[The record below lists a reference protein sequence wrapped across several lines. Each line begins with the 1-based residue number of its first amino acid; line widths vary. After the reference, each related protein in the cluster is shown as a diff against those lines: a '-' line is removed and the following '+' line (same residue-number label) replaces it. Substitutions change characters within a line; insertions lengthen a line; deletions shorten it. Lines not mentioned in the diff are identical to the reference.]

1 MQIIIIKNPLEQ
13 FEILD
18 LFSISTSL
26 LGYRFVLTN
35 LGLYIIIITVLS
47 CCISIWI
54 TSKSNKLLLHS
65 YGSILSES
73 IYATI
78 LGMVKNQ
85 IGASNE
91 KYLPIIFTL
100 FIFILFNNLIGMVP
114 YSFTPTSHLELSLIL
129 FITPILRNY
138 SNNSTVDNNNIS
150 SVKCYEN
157 ADTMKLNILKE
168 NANKAGI
175 YRWTTTTRGGG
186 DGKTKIYIGRFG
198 LYI

>member
-54 TSKSNKLLLHS
+54 TSEKQRSCLLHS

-85 IGASNE
+85 IGVSNE
-91 KYLPIIFTL
+91 RYLPIIFTL

-114 YSFTPTSHLELSLIL
+114 YSFTPTSHLTLTIL
-129 FITPILRNY
+129 FFF
-138 SNNSTVDNNNIS
+138 
-150 SVKCYEN
+150 K
-157 ADTMKLNILKE
+157 KL
-168 NANKAGI
+168 
-175 YRWTTTTRGGG
+175 
-186 DGKTKIYIGRFG
+186 FC
-198 LYI
+198 

>member
-47 CCISIWI
+47 CYISIWI
-54 TSKSNKLLLHS
+54 ASESNKLLLHS
-65 YGSILSES
+65 YGSLIQES

-78 LGMVKNQ
+78 LQMVKNQ
-85 IGASNE
+85 IGSSNE
-91 KYLPIIFTL
+91 KYLPLIFTL

-114 YSFTPTSHLELSLIL
+114 YSFTATSHLVLTLSLSIAVFIGVTIIGFKIHKLKFFSL
-129 FITPILRNY
+129 FIPTGTPLGLVPLLVAIETISYTARAISLGLRLGCN
-138 SNNSTVDNNNIS
+138 
-150 SVKCYEN
+150 
-157 ADTMKLNILKE
+157 
-168 NANKAGI
+168 
-175 YRWTTTTRGGG
+175 
-186 DGKTKIYIGRFG
+186 
-198 LYI
+198 